1 MITRPFKTKKQKKT
15 QTVEVFSVTDPRL
28 LYFKWHTGWRVTSHT
43 SLWVFILSSGLN
55 LTLCM
60 LWSDEWGIWKFTDR
74 HTNNTSF
81 LMNGLLRWGSS
92 SAKDQWWSST
102 ALIYF
107 NTLTAARG
115 ELVFLLYQ
123 GQQMQMP
130 QVCCFGKRNENKDS
144 CAWMSCIS
152 LWW

>member
-1 MITRPFKTKKQKKT
+1 MITRPFKKNNKKNP

-60 LWSDEWGIWKFTDR
+60 LWSDEWGIWKFTDW

-81 LMNGLLRWGSS
+81 LMNWLLRWGSS
-92 SAKDQWWSST
+92 SAKDQWWSSREKISYGVN
-102 ALIYF
+102 LLQYF
-107 NTLTAARG
+107 NGSKRRTCFSIVPRAADADAAG
-115 ELVFLLYQ
+115 LL
-123 GQQMQMP
+123 
-130 QVCCFGKRNENKDS
+130 FWKKK
-144 CAWMSCIS
+144 WK
-152 LWW
+152 